1 MKDFFTK
8 DRLRA
13 IISYSL
19 AFLVCLGVFAIAV
32 SSALFVISSPKVVL
46 SIAEKSNY
54 GELAADGLTEELN
67 YLAIPSGL
75 PEDFFTGAVDTAE
88 FKALFLTVAEKTIT
102 ADKEYKLDLSDFNA
116 KILNMVTDYSKNES
130 GDFTEEVQ
138 KDIVLF
144 ANECE
149 NIYLSYVNPS
159 LISYLLTLL
168 VSARKYACLAL
179 LIAASFSFICGFVLF
194 KLNHISSF
202 VKHLFFAFS
211 GASLTI
217 GVIPAILLASNEISR
232 VAISSKSL
240 YAFVTVFA
248 QQALW
253 VALISAMVLALIAI
267 ILVSFKIFT
276 LIFRK

>member
-1 MKDFFTK
+1 MKEFFTK

-19 AFLVCLGVFAIAV
+19 AFLVCLGVFAMAV
-32 SSALFVISSPKVVL
+32 SSALLVISSPKAVL
-46 SIAEKSNY
+46 SVAEKSNY
-54 GELAADGLTEELN
+54 AELAADGLGEELN

-75 PEDFFTGAVDTAE
+75 PDDFFTDAVDKAE
-88 FKALFLTVAEKTIT
+88 FKALFLTVAEKTVK
-102 ADKEYKLDLSDFNA
+102 ADKEYQLDLSGFNT

-130 GDFTEEVQ
+130 GDFTEEIQ

-149 NIYLSYVNPS
+149 NTYLSYVNPS

-168 VSARKYACLAL
+168 VSVRKYASLAL
-179 LIAASFSFICGFVLF
+179 LIAVLFTGVCGFVLF
-194 KLNHISSF
+194 RLNHIGGF
-202 VKHLFFAFS
+202 IKQLFFAFS
-211 GASLTI
+211 GAALTL
-217 GVIPAILLASNEISR
+217 GTIPAILLATNEISKIG
-232 VAISSKSL
+232 ISSKSL
-240 YAFVTVFA
+240 YAFVTAFA

-253 VALISAMVLALIAI
+253 IALIVAMVLALVAI
-267 ILVSFKIFT
+267 ILLFVKIFT

>member
-13 IISYSL
+13 IISYAL
-19 AFLVCLGVFAIAV
+19 AFLVCLGVFATAV
-32 SSALFVISSPKVVL
+32 SSALLVISSPSVVL
-46 SIAEKSNY
+46 SVAEKSNY
-54 GELAADGLTEELN
+54 AELAADGLAEELN

-75 PEDFFTGAVDTAE
+75 PDDFFTDAVDKTE
-88 FKALFLTVAEKTIT
+88 FKALFLTVAEKTVK
-102 ADKEYKLDLSDFNA
+102 ADKEYQLDLSGFNT

-130 GDFTEEVQ
+130 GDFTEEIQ

-149 NIYLSYVNPS
+149 NTYLSYVNPS

-168 VSARKYACLAL
+168 VSVRKYASLAL
-179 LIAASFSFICGFVLF
+179 LIAVLFTGVCGFVLF
-194 KLNHISSF
+194 RLNHIGGF
-202 VKHLFFAFS
+202 IKQLFFSFS
-211 GASLTI
+211 GAALTL
-217 GVIPAILLASNEISR
+217 GTIPAILLATNEISKIG
-232 VAISSKSL
+232 ISSKSL
-240 YAFVTVFA
+240 YAFVTAFA

-253 VALISAMVLALIAI
+253 IALIVAMVLALVAI
-267 ILVSFKIFT
+267 ILLFVKIFT